1 MTKSKQTTMSDTFLS
16 KLKEQSFTI
25 LILVGIMYY
34 QNQLF
39 TNQMDEYKLMIKEK
53 EDIILKITQEERD
66 RLIAREKYLV
76 EQRDKF
82 IEDLKRQVEENK
94 K

>member
-1 MTKSKQTTMSDTFLS
+1 MIKKIMSEPKKSTMTDTFLS

-39 TNQMDEYKLMIKEK
+39 THQMDEYKLLIKEK
-53 EDIILKITQEERD
+53 EEMILKITQEERD
-66 RLIAREKYLV
+66 RLIAREKYLI
-76 EQRDKF
+76 EQRDRF
-82 IEDLKRQVEENK
+82 IED
-94 K
+94 